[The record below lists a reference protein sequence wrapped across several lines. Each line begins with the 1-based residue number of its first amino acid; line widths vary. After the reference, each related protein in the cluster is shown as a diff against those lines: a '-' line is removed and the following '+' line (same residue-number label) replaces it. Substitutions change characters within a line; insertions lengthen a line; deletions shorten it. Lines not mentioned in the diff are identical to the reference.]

1 MSEVT
6 TAEQLQT
13 AQAAWRQLLPG
24 QLRVLEDIQGSR
36 ELYLSPTNLKNNIA
50 IGHTMAKTLPT
61 PDSLASTLMVSNWI
75 AKAAIS
81 WKCAR

>member
-50 IGHTMAKTLPT
+50 IGHTMAKKLPT
-61 PDSLASTLMVSNWI
+61 NTRFFGFNINGIKLDPSGRS
-75 AKAAIS
+75 
-81 WKCAR
+81 RHH